1 MTRTITA
8 LTVLTI
14 IATVGINSAYAIDG
28 DGTSHVEVD
37 EYPFNITI
45 LEGGSMTLHNNGE
58 QTIDFVSYGWFE
70 GTVPANDAIRI
81 SFPAVSCGTTC
92 FVEGM
97 YYISDLNGG
106 QQSTITIVKP
116 VPVYVEPIVVEESKV
131 QGVASNVDVSTF
143 PFEITILEE
152 GTITITSDV
161 DRVLRSDVSTIE
173 VKAGEPFDL
182 VLSPLLDSDNVDGWY
197 VKDMATGE
205 YSIIHTV
212 TAPPVYVEPTPVYV
226 EPTPVYVEPTPVY
239 VEPTP
244 EPVVENISTVTDE
257 GIYNVANYEG
267 DVDLITMQTQ
277 LANVTAQFNNSITKL
292 AQQKVAI
299 ENHSNQLQSLN
310 TQIVTLN
317 GTANDVSTLEQTV
330 LSLQLEK
337 ETLNAQILT
346 LGNTTTSQLATI
358 TQLNVQ
364 VSDTS
369 IQDGKIANLEAQ
381 VVSLTSERDQ
391 WKQLANNWYAVA
403 MEQLKVMVNFL
414 GS

>member
-1 MTRTITA
+1 
-8 LTVLTI
+8 
-14 IATVGINSAYAIDG
+14 
-28 DGTSHVEVD
+28 
-37 EYPFNITI
+37 
-45 LEGGSMTLHNNGE
+45 
-58 QTIDFVSYGWFE
+58 
-70 GTVPANDAIRI
+70 
-81 SFPAVSCGTTC
+81 
-92 FVEGM
+92 
-97 YYISDLNGG
+97 
-106 QQSTITIVKP
+106 
-116 VPVYVEPIVVEESKV
+116 
-131 QGVASNVDVSTF
+131 
-143 PFEITILEE
+143 
-152 GTITITSDV
+152 
-161 DRVLRSDVSTIE
+161 
-173 VKAGEPFDL
+173 
-182 VLSPLLDSDNVDGWY
+182 
-197 VKDMATGE
+197 
-205 YSIIHTV
+205 
-212 TAPPVYVEPTPVYV
+212 
-226 EPTPVYVEPTPVY
+226 
-239 VEPTP
+239 
-244 EPVVENISTVTDE
+244 
-257 GIYNVANYEG
+257 
-267 DVDLITMQTQ
+267 VDLITMQTQ

-346 LGNTTTSQLATI
+346 LGNTTTSQLETI

-414 GS
+414 GI